1 VRLPLNEIHLC
12 RLNNFKERDQMDYQR
27 NSPYVIFDEKNVVD
41 VPVDSMEILAILQQ
55 KGTWVKS
62 LLMGG
67 NHPIAGIVI
76 DAWDDLDEW
85 DQGQEEGEWMDSFD
99 VQLEI
104 YDQWKLHQ
112 QCSRQ
117 LGRFAQDFILE
128 YDYPHITGAKPELRW
143 LPQLACFCFQ
153 KKDVM
158 KSPWTLNTFEA
169 VAVYG
174 YMNSVIQARGIESE
188 LEHCIGGYSPYA
200 VFRAVELGFGL
211 SKQPSQPHNPL
222 PSDWNDHLNWVNRSC
237 YYLIEKFWGDNNW
250 KGQQV
255 KHILGDVIEE
265 AFQPQSN

>member
-1 VRLPLNEIHLC
+1 
-12 RLNNFKERDQMDYQR
+12 MDYQR

-41 VPVDSMEILAILQQ
+41 VPVDAMEILAILQQ

-67 NHPIAGIVI
+67 NHPIAGIVT

-104 YDQWKLHQ
+104 YGAWDIYQ

-117 LGRFAQDFILE
+117 LGRFAQEKILE
-128 YDYPHITGAKPELRW
+128 GDHQEIAEKPEIKQ
-143 LPQLACFCFQ
+143 LPQLACFCYQ
-153 KKDVM
+153 TEEM
-158 KSPWTLNTFEA
+158 KRLNLLRTLDTFEA

-188 LEHCIGGYSPYA
+188 LDSCIGGYSPYA
-200 VFRAVELGFGL
+200 VFRSVELGFGL
-211 SKQPSQPHNPL
+211 SHPSAQSPFS
-222 PSDWNDHLNWVNRSC
+222 SDWNEHLNWVNRSC
-237 YYLIEKFWGDNNW
+237 YYLIEKFWGDRNW